1 MKQTSLQK
9 LTDER
14 LVERAK
20 TGDEPAR
27 DELLRRHAGLVR
39 SCARR
44 YFLLGGETEDLLQEG
59 MIGLYKAIG
68 SYAPQGEGGKSFKN
82 FAYLC
87 VSRRIYDAV
96 KSVYAQK
103 RGSFFE
109 RPLDSRMEQAGLNPE
124 ELLILEDEQRE
135 FRQKMSKALSDFEFK
150 VTTLYM
156 DGMSGG
162 EICEYTGKPLKSVDN
177 ALQRSKRKLLQLL
190 KK

>member
-1 MKQTSLQK
+1 MQKQ
-9 LTDER
+9 TDER

-20 TGDEPAR
+20 AGDEPSR
-27 DELLRRHAGLVR
+27 DELFRRHAGLVR

-44 YFLLGGETEDLLQEG
+44 YFLIGGETEDLIQEG

-68 SYAPQGEGGKSFKN
+68 SYLPQSEGGKSFKN

-87 VSRRIYDAV
+87 ISRRIYDVV
-96 KSVYAQK
+96 KTVYAKK
-103 RGSFFE
+103 RGSFLE
-109 RPLDSRMEQAGLNPE
+109 QPLDSRMQQTGLNPE
-124 ELLILEDEQRE
+124 ELLILEDEQKE

-156 DGMSGG
+156 DGMTGG
-162 EICEYTGKPLKSVDN
+162 EICEYTGKSPKSVDN
-177 ALQRSKRKLLQLL
+177 ALSRSKRKLLQLL